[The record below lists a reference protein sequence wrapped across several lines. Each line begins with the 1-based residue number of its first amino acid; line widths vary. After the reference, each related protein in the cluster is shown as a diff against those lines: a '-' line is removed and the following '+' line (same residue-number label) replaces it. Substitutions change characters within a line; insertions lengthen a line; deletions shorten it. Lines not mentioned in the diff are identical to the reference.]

1 MYTKSQVP
9 HACSQKQKHC
19 DRQQDTLQATVV
31 SPRYDNVIA
40 HTEETEVGGSKPAQT
55 A

>member
-9 HACSQKQKHC
+9 HACSQKQKLC
-19 DRQQDTLQATVV
+19 DRQQDTLQVTIV
-31 SPRYDNVIA
+31 SPKYDNVIA
-40 HTEETEVGGSKPAQT
+40 HTEETEVEGSKPTQT